1 MSGRLRRPALR
12 VALAVALTGMMQTVP
27 ADSDTLKPCAPT
39 TVRVGKTAQV
49 VPPAQDVRFGQ
60 CLFNSTIDFNQANP
74 SGMFA
79 SCNGCHPGNRTDQG
93 THAVMITNQLGTFV
107 GARQVPNLLNVQ
119 FNVPL
124 GWDGRHGGVL
134 GNQASIIAA
143 IKSAAT
149 GAINSPVEMAG
160 HIDPNNPVDQAKLAA
175 LAAFVI
181 SRSPT
186 TPDPHAAPPPPPS
199 PPTLDP
205 TDPDAAADAAEAAA
219 RAAAA
224 DAATLARI
232 KTGADVF
239 FGRSVSTQGLLA
251 AGKAC
256 VSCHV
261 PPFFT
266 DNKIRTNV
274 LHPDAA
280 YDFGFRQANGS
291 SGPDDAGAGLTTVTD
306 PVTGKSVQVGTFK
319 TPSLHHFYPDGE
331 PALHSGIFAEDG
343 RLFHFYET
351 SLGFTLGP
359 GESTGLHYWLVNCPQ
374 GPARNPFTIPAECN

>member
-1 MSGRLRRPALR
+1 MSGSLVRLTLR
-12 VALAVALTGMMQTVP
+12 VWLAVAMTGMVQTVS
-27 ADSDTLKPCAPT
+27 ADTSAPKPCAPS
-39 TVRVGKTAQV
+39 TVRVGKTVQV
-49 VPPAQDVRFGQ
+49 VAPDKDVKFGQ
-60 CLFNSTIDFNQANP
+60 CLFNSTVDFNQANP
-74 SGMFA
+74 KGLFA
-79 SCNGCHPGNRTDQG
+79 SCNGCHPENRTDRG

-134 GNQASIIAA
+134 GDQASIIKA

-160 HIDPNNPVDQAKLAA
+160 HIDSNSSVDQAKLAA

-186 TPDPHAAPPPPPS
+186 TPDPLTAPPPPP
-199 PPTLDP
+199 TQ
-205 TDPDAAADAAEAAA
+205 
-219 RAAAA
+219 

-239 FGRSVSTQGLLA
+239 FGRSISTQGLLA
-251 AGKAC
+251 VGKAC

-280 YDFGFRQANGS
+280 YDFGFLQADGS
-291 SGPDDAGAGLTTVTD
+291 SGPDDAGAGLVTVTAKD
-306 PVTGKSVQVGTFK
+306 PVPGKSVQVGTFK

-331 PALHSGIFAEDG
+331 PALHSGIFADDG
-343 RLFHFYET
+343 RLFHFYEK
-351 SLGFTLGP
+351 SLGFTLGA

-374 GPARNPFTIPAECN
+374 GPAKNPLTIPAECN

>member
-1 MSGRLRRPALR
+1 MSGRLGRLALR
-12 VALAVALTGMMQTVP
+12 VALAVAVTGMVQIVP
-27 ADSDTLKPCAPT
+27 ADSETPKVCAPST
-39 TVRVGKTAQV
+39 IKVEGKLQV
-49 VPPAQDVRFGQ
+49 VAPDKDVRFGQ
-60 CLFNSTIDFNQANP
+60 CLFNSLIAFKQANP
-74 SGMFA
+74 TGLFP
-79 SCNGCHPGNRTDQG
+79 SCNSCHPGNRTDQG
-93 THAVMITNQLGTFV
+93 THPVLITNELGTFV
-107 GARQVPNLLNVQ
+107 AARQVPNLLNVQ

-134 GNQASIIAA
+134 GDQASIIAA

-160 HIDPNNPVDQAKLAA
+160 NIDPNDPVDQAKLAA

-186 TPDPHAAPPPPPS
+186 TPDPQATPPPPP
-199 PPTLDP
+199 TLD
-205 TDPDAAADAAEAAA
+205 AE
-219 RAAAA
+219 
-224 DAATLARI
+224 TLARI

-251 AGKAC
+251 AGKTC

-266 DNKIRTNV
+266 DNKVRTNV

-280 YDFGFRQANGS
+280 YDFGFLQADGS
-291 SGPDDAGAGLTTVTD
+291 IGPDDAGAGLTKVTD

-319 TPSLHHFYPDGE
+319 TPSLHRFYPDGE
-331 PALHSGIFAEDG
+331 PALHSGIFATDG
-343 RLFHFYET
+343 RLFRFYEK

-374 GPARNPFTIPAECN
+374 GPARNPLAIPAECN

>member
-1 MSGRLRRPALR
+1 MSGKLGRLALR
-12 VALAVALTGMMQTVP
+12 VALAVAVTGMVRTVP
-27 ADSDTLKPCAPT
+27 ADSETPKPCAPS
-39 TVRVGKTAQV
+39 TVKVGSKFQV
-49 VPPAQDVRFGQ
+49 VPPDQDVKYGQ
-60 CLFNSTIDFNQANP
+60 CLFNSTIAFNQANP
-74 SGMFA
+74 NGLFA
-79 SCNGCHPGNRTDQG
+79 SCNGCHPGNRTDRG
-93 THAVMITNQLGTFV
+93 THAVMIANQLGTFV
-107 GARQVPNLLNVQ
+107 GARQVPNLVNVQ

-134 GNQASIIAA
+134 GDQASIIGA

-149 GAINSPVEMAG
+149 SAINSPVEMAG
-160 HIDPNNPVDQAKLAA
+160 HIDPNDPVEQAKLAA

-186 TPDPHAAPPPPPS
+186 TPDPHAAPPR
-199 PPTLDP
+199 PPTQ
-205 TDPDAAADAAEAAA
+205 
-219 RAAAA
+219 

-251 AGKAC
+251 AGKTC

-280 YDFGFRQANGS
+280 YDFGFRQADGS
-291 SGPDDAGAGLTTVTD
+291 SGPEDAGAGLTTVTD
-306 PVTGKSVQVGTFK
+306 PVTGTSVQVGTFK

-343 RLFHFYET
+343 RLFHFYEK
-351 SLGFTLGP
+351 SLGFTLGL

-374 GPARNPFTIPAECN
+374 GPARNPLAIPAECN

>member
-1 MSGRLRRPALR
+1 M
-12 VALAVALTGMMQTVP
+12 VQTVS
-27 ADSDTLKPCAPT
+27 ADSRTPKPCAPS
-39 TVRVGKTAQV
+39 TVRVGKSVQV
-49 VPPAQDVRFGQ
+49 VSPDKDVRFGQ

-74 SGMFA
+74 NGLFA
-79 SCNGCHPGNRTDQG
+79 SCNGCHPGNRTDRG
-93 THAVMITNQLGTFV
+93 THAVMITNHLGTFV

-134 GNQASIIAA
+134 GDQASIIAA

-149 GAINSPVEMAG
+149 SAINSPVEMDG
-160 HIDPNNPVDQAKLAA
+160 SIDPNTPVNQAKLAA

-186 TPDPHAAPPPPPS
+186 TPDPHAAPPPPP
-199 PPTLDP
+199 PPPKLDP
-205 TDPDAAADAAEAAA
+205 NDPDAAADAAEEAA
-219 RAAAA
+219 RRAAEN
-224 DAATLARI
+224 AATLARI

-239 FGRSVSTQGLLA
+239 FGRSASTQALLA

-256 VSCHV
+256 LSCHV

-280 YDFGFRQANGS
+280 YDFGFLQADHKS
-291 SGPDDAGAGLTTVTD
+291 AGPEDVGAGLTTVKD
-306 PVTGKSVQVGTFK
+306 AVTGKSVQVGTFK
-319 TPSLHHFYPDGE
+319 TPSLHNFYPDGE
-331 PALHSGIFAEDG
+331 PALHSGIFADDE
-343 RLFHFYET
+343 RLFHFYEK
-351 SLGFTLGP
+351 SLGFKLGA

-374 GPARNPFTIPAECN
+374 GPARNPFKIPAECN